1 MPYVTTRTAPQAT
14 GLWYEDLGTGRPVV
28 LIHGWPLSHRM
39 WESQLLALLDAG
51 HRVIAYDR
59 RGFGGSG
66 RPAGGYDYDS
76 LAADLHDLLE
86 TLDLRD
92 VTLVGFS
99 MGGGEVARYL
109 ARHGESRVA
118 QAVLAGAVTPYLLQG
133 DDNPAGVPAT
143 VFETMLAAVRADR
156 LAFLDDFFPVFYG
169 KKGAKRAGGDLVAFS
184 KAIAW
189 MASPVATL
197 ECIRAF
203 GFTDFRDDLRK
214 ITVPLTVIH
223 GDDDQ
228 VVPIDASGERVPDF
242 VPHARL
248 EVIDGAPHGFA
259 ATHAKAFNR
268 LLLDVV
274 RRPSDG

>member
-1 MPYVTTRTAPQAT
+1 MPYVTTRTAQPTT

-39 WESQLLALLDAG
+39 WEAQQLALLEAG
-51 HRVIAYDR
+51 YRVIAYDR

-66 RPAGGYDYDS
+66 RPATGYDYDTF
-76 LAADLHDLLE
+76 AADLHDLMEL
-86 TLDLRD
+86 LDLRD
-92 VTLVGFS
+92 TTLVGFS

-109 ARHGESRVA
+109 GTYGDARVA

-133 DDNPAGVPAT
+133 DDNPDGVPAA
-143 VFETMLAAVRADR
+143 VFEGMQQGVREDR
-156 LAFLDDFFPVFYG
+156 LAFLDDFFPMFYG

-189 MASPVATL
+189 MASPIATL
-197 ECIRAF
+197 QCIHAF
-203 GFTDFRDDLRK
+203 GHTDFRDDLRR
-214 ITVPLTVIH
+214 IAVPLTVIH

-228 VVPIDASGERVPDF
+228 VVPFDTSGGRVTEFAPY
-242 VPHARL
+242 ARV
-248 EVIDGAPHGFA
+248 EVIEGAPHGFA

-268 LLLDVV
+268 LLLEVTGAV
-274 RRPSDG
+274 PAR